1 MHKLARYEVDKR
13 KQKLIDHLEDDKLF
27 EQILDTFKP
36 RELVEIQVIL
46 WNYVIDYSYVVGK
59 NFSRSN
65 LTGRMEPTSNY
76 QYRVGC
82 NERIDYCSKRAR
94 CVCNELVYIAF
105 DQSGCAVDSGYGKDT
120 GCERAPETTHAMDCP
135 GIEALIKTFPDTP
148 EHDSVAED
156 SADRTEQSGLG
167 TEQP

>member
-65 LTGRMEPTSNY
+65 LTGCMEPTSNY

-82 NERIDYCSKRAR
+82 SERIDYCRGNICINTHPNCAGDKLKAQIQVLRDIII
-94 CVCNELVYIAF
+94 ELKKM
-105 DQSGCAVDSGYGKDT
+105 Q
-120 GCERAPETTHAMDCP
+120 
-135 GIEALIKTFPDTP
+135 
-148 EHDSVAED
+148 
-156 SADRTEQSGLG
+156 
-167 TEQP
+167 

>member
-13 KQKLIDHLEDDKLF
+13 KQKLIDNLEDDKLF

-59 NFSRSN
+59 NFSRNN

-82 NERIDYCSKRAR
+82 NERIDYCRGNICINTHPNCAGDKLKAQIQVLRDIII
-94 CVCNELVYIAF
+94 ELKKM
-105 DQSGCAVDSGYGKDT
+105 Q
-120 GCERAPETTHAMDCP
+120 
-135 GIEALIKTFPDTP
+135 
-148 EHDSVAED
+148 
-156 SADRTEQSGLG
+156 
-167 TEQP
+167 